1 MVDLAAASSADLVG
15 CGGPGYTLAAR
26 NEPVRAA
33 ERLQ

>member
-15 CGGPGYTLAAR
+15 RSCHGYALAAR
-26 NEPVRAA
+26 HESVGIA

>member
-15 CGGPGYTLAAR
+15 RDCPGYALAAR
-26 NEPVRAA
+26 YESVRSA

>member
-15 CGGPGYTLAAR
+15 RSGHGYALAAR
-26 NEPVRAA
+26 NESVRPA